1 MTDLRTG
8 AVTIEVPARLDRL
21 PWVKT
26 NPRCYCGVLLS
37 ALAGTPRRRE
47 DP

>member
-1 MTDLRTG
+1 MTDVRTG
-8 AVTIEVPARLDRL
+8 AVTTGVPARLDRL

-26 NPRCYCGVLLS
+26 NPRYYCGVLFS
-37 ALAGTPRRRE
+37 ALAGTPRWRE

>member
-1 MTDLRTG
+1 VTNVRTG
-8 AVTIEVPARLDRL
+8 GVTTEVPARLDRL

-26 NPRCYCGVLLS
+26 NPRYYCGVLFS

>member
-1 MTDLRTG
+1 MTDVRTG
-8 AVTIEVPARLDRL
+8 AVATEVPARLDRL

-26 NPRCYCGVLLS
+26 SPRYYRGVLFA